1 MIVQT
6 EFVNIISTDLEECV
20 KVIADILDKVHV
32 TQLVQHQV
40 PCLMGE
46 RHLQRI
52 IQSWHYTQQLYR
64 TTLAAGNHAQW

>member
-6 EFVNIISTDLEECV
+6 DFVNIIFTDLEECV

-46 RHLQRI
+46 RHLTKDY
-52 IQSWHYTQQLYR
+52 STMTLHT
-64 TTLAAGNHAQW
+64 TTLSNNLGSR